1 MFWYHTFYDM
11 QYLCVLIWVL
21 CSYCDCFGVGI
32 FCGDGC
38 ACGGFGNR
46 VEFPEKVVETKQQI
60 ESPNP
65 QAFAPKIV
73 PCAADVPPN
82 NMGSSYITVV
92 QPACIK
98 KVGDIFYVTFAG
110 RCEYDNTDI
119 S

>member
-1 MFWYHTFYDM
+1 MPMDLRRATVRRVNVWNCELILNMFWYHTFYDM

-46 VEFPEKVVETKQQI
+46 VEFQEKVVETKQQI

-82 NMGSSYITVV
+82 NE
-92 QPACIK
+92 
-98 KVGDIFYVTFAG
+98 IFIYYCCST
-110 RCEYDNTDI
+110 CLY
-119 S
+119 